1 MESGSAFPYGE
12 RRLVTAEAV
21 VRALRDGDPDFPLLL
36 KHFVLAADGPALLA
50 LRDELTVV
58 ALAVLPEFN

>member
-1 MESGSAFPYGE
+1 M
-12 RRLVTAEAV
+12 
-21 VRALRDGDPDFPLLL
+21 RALRDGDPDFPLLL
-36 KHFVLAADGPALLA
+36 KHFVLAADGPALSA